1 MKSKHW
7 LELTPLAS
15 VQVPGHPAQD
25 SQPATT
31 AETAQDS
38 PLSKLECVVKQNVPE
53 NNVEV
58 GILIRHS
65 YRVRHGY
72 R

>member
-1 MKSKHW
+1 MSSPRW
-7 LELTPLAS
+7 PPFRFQATLPRRA
-15 VQVPGHPAQD
+15 

-38 PLSKLECVVKQNVPE
+38 TLSKLECVVKQNVPE

-58 GILIRHS
+58 GILIRDS
-65 YRVRHGY
+65 YGVRRGY
-72 R
+72 H